1 MAGDIADTELG
12 DEVRGF
18 FREGDDPRYQHQG
31 YNGKHKTH
39 CNDQG
44 LIYQFTGPFLVSFHQ
59 TTLLLLLCRGIK

>member
-1 MAGDIADTELG
+1 MARQIADTELG

-18 FREGDDPRYQHQG
+18 FREGDYPGYQHQG
-31 YNGKHKTH
+31 YNSKHKTH

-59 TTLLLLLCRGIK
+59 TTLQLLLRRWIK